1 MGVEINRFL
10 ITVLRFHGDVLLTS
24 PLINEIK
31 RINPESVIDLLVYK
45 GTGVLFEGDERINNI
60 LEVEPSSSA
69 SLTKRLIHEIQLL
82 RKLRKAKYDYG
93 LFLTTQW
100 RLALIGRF
108 LTKIKTAGVDDLK
121 RRKPFWIKSFSTIF
135 PHVGNGHIIER
146 NLSALK
152 ALGFQVNQ
160 ETPKLSL
167 KIPPEEVD
175 SGKKIRSKNLIVGD
189 YCLLHP
195 VSRRSSKQWTKEG
208 FAKIVDH
215 YSNQGISV
223 VITSGPEDIETN
235 YINDIANLTKSNFV
249 NLGGRT
255 TLFELA
261 ALIRDAK
268 FFIGL
273 DSVASHL
280 AAAVGTP
287 GVTLFG
293 PSNPNNWRPWSN
305 DIAVICRDGTEET
318 CQKHGHLEGKYKNC
332 LCYISAERVINK
344 VDKIIR

>member
-31 RINPESVIDLLVYK
+31 RINPESAIDLLVYK
-45 GTGVLFEGDERINNI
+45 GTGVLMEGDERINNI
-60 LEVEPSSSA
+60 LEAELSSSL

-100 RLALIGRF
+100 RIALMGRSLARS
-108 LTKIKTAGVDDLK
+108 KTAGVDDLK

-160 ETPKLSL
+160 ETPRLSL
-167 KIPPEEVD
+167 KIPQEEID
-175 SGKKIRSKNLIVGD
+175 SAKKIKNENLIDGD

-195 VSRRSSKQWTKEG
+195 VSRRTSKQWTKEG
-208 FAKIVDH
+208 FAKIVDY
-215 YSNQGISV
+215 YSNLGISV
-223 VITSGPEDIETN
+223 LITSGPEDIETN
-235 YINDIANLTKSNFV
+235 YIDDIANLTKSNFI
-249 NLGGRT
+249 NLGGKT
-255 TLFELA
+255 NLFELA
-261 ALIRDAK
+261 ALIKDAK

-280 AAAVGTP
+280 AAAVGTS

-293 PSNPNNWRPWSN
+293 PSNPNNWKPWSD
-305 DIAVICRDGTEET
+305 DIAVICRDGTEDT

-332 LCYISAERVINK
+332 LCYISAERVINE
-344 VDKIIR
+344 VAKIIR

>member
-1 MGVEINRFL
+1 MRVEINRFL

-189 YCLLHP
+189 YYFEYQRFTRGDAHFIRIELDPVRIHCHIGMWRHGDICKQCLPAIHP
-195 VSRRSSKQWTKEG
+195 LAPTIHLFRIVLDPTPMPGQQHGGHRFGKGIHRRFS
-208 FAKIVDH
+208 
-215 YSNQGISV
+215 GISQV
-223 VITSGPEDIETN
+223 P
-235 YINDIANLTKSNFV
+235 
-249 NLGGRT
+249 
-255 TLFELA
+255 
-261 ALIRDAK
+261 
-268 FFIGL
+268 
-273 DSVASHL
+273 
-280 AAAVGTP
+280 
-287 GVTLFG
+287 
-293 PSNPNNWRPWSN
+293 
-305 DIAVICRDGTEET
+305 
-318 CQKHGHLEGKYKNC
+318 
-332 LCYISAERVINK
+332 
-344 VDKIIR
+344 